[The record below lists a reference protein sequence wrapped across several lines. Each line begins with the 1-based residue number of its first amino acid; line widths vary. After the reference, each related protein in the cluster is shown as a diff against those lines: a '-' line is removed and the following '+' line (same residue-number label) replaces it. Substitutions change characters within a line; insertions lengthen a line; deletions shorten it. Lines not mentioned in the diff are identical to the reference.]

1 MEKWNNI
8 HCDYQK
14 YEFSVTYIIMS
25 EIKGLLAA
33 VAEEDEPLV
42 ESNGS
47 QDDVRT
53 CAPAFRFLFVPRLCP
68 PPDWRV
74 RHIQM

>member
-1 MEKWNNI
+1 
-8 HCDYQK
+8 
-14 YEFSVTYIIMS
+14 MS